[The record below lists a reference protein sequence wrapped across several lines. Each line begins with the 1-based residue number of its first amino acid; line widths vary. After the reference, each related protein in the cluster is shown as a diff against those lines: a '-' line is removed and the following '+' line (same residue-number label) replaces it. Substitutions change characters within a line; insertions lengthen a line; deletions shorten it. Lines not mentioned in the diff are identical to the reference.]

1 MLHQVKVPIIL
12 SDCQLVE
19 RLQEEK
25 RLEQVRRKERNE
37 AHLYMTVN
45 VLLEDNFEGHQG
57 NDLYDLERAH
67 SYYRQLR
74 VKKSST
80 LQDLMEVLAFSM
92 VSILQENPSYKYLLP
107 NQFL

>member
-1 MLHQVKVPIIL
+1 MFNGNYF
-12 SDCQLVE
+12 QLVE

-37 AHLYMTVN
+37 AHLYMNIN

-57 NDLYDLERAH
+57 NDLYDPDRAH

-74 VKKSST
+74 MKKT
-80 LQDLMEVLAFSM
+80 ACLQDLMEQLAFSM
-92 VSILQENPSYKYLLP
+92 VVFLVQSNFDP
-107 NQFL
+107 NQLVMF